1 MEIKFSFINS
11 LNKYFLVNLIK
22 TAFCEYWTSIKIKIM
37 TYVSKEYQSKT
48 KMVQEQWLQL
58 KMQLLLG
65 YNLKIVI
72 QWGENWLVVV
82 VVVVVV
88 VVGGGNTN
96 LVGGVYWGEIFLGRG
111 RRGWNEQIFSWGD
124 SPPSPSRENPV
135 KCSHI

>member
-1 MEIKFSFINS
+1 
-11 LNKYFLVNLIK
+11 
-22 TAFCEYWTSIKIKIM
+22 M

-82 VVVVVV
+82 VVVVMV
-88 VVGGGNTN
+88 VVGGG
-96 LVGGVYWGEIFLGRG
+96 I
-111 RRGWNEQIFSWGD
+111 QIW
-124 SPPSPSRENPV
+124 
-135 KCSHI
+135 